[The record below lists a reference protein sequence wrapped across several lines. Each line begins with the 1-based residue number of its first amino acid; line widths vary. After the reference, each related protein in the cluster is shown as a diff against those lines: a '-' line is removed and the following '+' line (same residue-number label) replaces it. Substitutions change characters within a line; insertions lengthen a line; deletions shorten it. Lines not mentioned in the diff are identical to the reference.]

1 MDWAGIDEWIYRRLT
16 ELVDVLPMRF
26 VKLVAHNYT
35 DARVRKLYWRRLG
48 LEMGEG
54 TYANLG
60 LTLLSDDYTPRV
72 HIGNHV
78 SIAANVTFVPMASAN
93 NGQEINTYPYVRDHL
108 TKAADIVVEDE
119 VWIGADVTILPG
131 VHIGRCAVI
140 GAGSVVT
147 GDVEAYHIY
156 AGVPARKIRDIRTG
170 EPGAV
175 KQAGEKYGTYS
186 TALYCGSGSRLGPL
200 CDAGKRQRYLF
211 ADPQLFKLPP
221 GRAV

>member
-147 GDVEAYHIY
+147 GDVE
-156 AGVPARKIRDIRTG
+156 
-170 EPGAV
+170 GAV
-175 KQAGEKYGTYS
+175 KQAGEKYGIYS

-200 CDAGKRQRYLF
+200 CDAGKRQRYFF
-211 ADPQLFKLPP
+211 ADPQLFKLSSGGP
-221 GRAV
+221 V

>member
-147 GDVEAYHIY
+147 GDVEPIY
-156 AGVPARKIRDIRTG
+156 AGVPARKILGYSHRRT
-170 EPGAV
+170 GAV
-175 KQAGEKYGTYS
+175 KQAGEKYGIYS

-200 CDAGKRQRYLF
+200 CDAGPGSGIFLQTRN
-211 ADPQLFKLPP
+211 FKLSP
-221 GRAV
+221 GGPV